1 MKCWRNKEY
10 YITNQIMKNLLL
22 LLLGLSILLP
32 SEAKNKKI
40 RQDVFPN
47 GEPVAEWFIQDKAIP
62 LDSLG
67 KVYNI
72 ADFGAIS
79 DPNIVQ
85 TALIQSVID
94 KAAAS
99 GGGVIFIP
107 EGIYKSGSLFFKQ
120 GTHLYLTRG
129 AVLLGSES
137 ILDFPL
143 IMTRIEGQYCKYF
156 GALINAEK
164 LNGFTISGSGT
175 IDGNGTPYW
184 KAFRLRRQ
192 WNPQCTNKDEMRP
205 RLLYVSNCKN
215 VQIADVTLQ
224 NSPFWTSHYYRC
236 DHVKLIN
243 LRIYSPVRPI
253 ASASADGIDM
263 DVCSNFLI
271 KGCRITVNDDAICF
285 KGGKGPEA
293 DKDPNNGPNTNILV
307 ENCIFDHTSGSCMTC
322 GSESVRVSNV
332 LMRDC
337 QVNGGSSLLLLKMRP
352 DTPQHYENITVE
364 RVKGFCR
371 AMFSVTSWKQF
382 FDLKGKT
389 EIPKSYGTGIT
400 LRDLHLECDRF
411 IDASRN
417 DKEYDLS
424 GFQFKDIVVKT
435 ENPSW
440 DKDAF
445 LNSKMENVKVN
456 EISQTF

>member
-1 MKCWRNKEY
+1 
-10 YITNQIMKNLLL
+10 MKNLLL

-107 EGIYKSGSLFFKQ
+107 EGIYKSGPLFFKQ

-184 KAFRLRRQ
+184 KVANS
-192 WNPQCTNKDEMRP
+192 WNIE
-205 RLLYVSNCKN
+205 
-215 VQIADVTLQ
+215 
-224 NSPFWTSHYYRC
+224 W
-236 DHVKLIN
+236 
-243 LRIYSPVRPI
+243 
-253 ASASADGIDM
+253 G
-263 DVCSNFLI
+263 
-271 KGCRITVNDDAICF
+271 
-285 KGGKGPEA
+285 
-293 DKDPNNGPNTNILV
+293 
-307 ENCIFDHTSGSCMTC
+307 
-322 GSESVRVSNV
+322 
-332 LMRDC
+332 
-337 QVNGGSSLLLLKMRP
+337 
-352 DTPQHYENITVE
+352 
-364 RVKGFCR
+364 
-371 AMFSVTSWKQF
+371 
-382 FDLKGKT
+382 
-389 EIPKSYGTGIT
+389 
-400 LRDLHLECDRF
+400 
-411 IDASRN
+411 
-417 DKEYDLS
+417 
-424 GFQFKDIVVKT
+424 
-435 ENPSW
+435 
-440 DKDAF
+440 
-445 LNSKMENVKVN
+445 
-456 EISQTF
+456 